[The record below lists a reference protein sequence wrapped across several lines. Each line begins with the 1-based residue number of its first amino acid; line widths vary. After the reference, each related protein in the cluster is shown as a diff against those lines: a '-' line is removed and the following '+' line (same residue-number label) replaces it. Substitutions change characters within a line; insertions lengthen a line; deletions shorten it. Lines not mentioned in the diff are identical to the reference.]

1 MAKVILIIEDDF
13 EKDNLLI
20 SDNICTFKDQKIT
33 PAMVAVMLLNKS
45 MNDLFGSSCKALAAE
60 LENERQ
66 QLTE

>member
-13 EKDNLLI
+13 ETDGLFI
-20 SDNICTFKDQKIT
+20 SDNISTFKGEKIT

-45 MNDLFGSSCKALAAE
+45 MNDFFGSSCKALAAE